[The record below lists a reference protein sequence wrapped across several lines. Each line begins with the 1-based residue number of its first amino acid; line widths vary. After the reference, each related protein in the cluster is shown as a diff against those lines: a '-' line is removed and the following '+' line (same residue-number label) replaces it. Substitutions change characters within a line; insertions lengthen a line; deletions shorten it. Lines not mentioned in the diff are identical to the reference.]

1 MFKYGS
7 CQEAAYAGDLD
18 ELKRMH
24 LAGLEWN
31 ELTPMRAAQN
41 GHLECLKYAHQQGC
55 PWDVDT
61 TFGASVNGHLD
72 CLQYAHENGCSW
84 NSNTTKYAAMLGKLE
99 CLQYA
104 HQQGCPWDE
113 NITTNAAQ
121 FNYLDCLQYA
131 HQQGCP
137 WDENTYLFAAENG
150 HIDCFKYCFEHWI
163 SPQEFWNN
171 IIFDL
176 SKIIDKIDL
185 DDFVW
190 RKLII
195 EDIDLVHYPE
205 LQSKIDTKKLE
216 IKKLQKLIKEEL
228 VDNVKGPIGLLP
240 TDVITDCLF
249 PYL

>member
-99 CLQYA
+99 
-104 HQQGCPWDE
+104 
-113 NITTNAAQ
+113 
-121 FNYLDCLQYA
+121 CLQYA